1 MIRRIRGTVLEI
13 TEKSAVVDVGG
24 VGYEVYLPTGAISG
38 LRLGELAT
46 LETRLII
53 REDAHELYGFADK
66 SELEFFEL
74 LLGVSGVGP
83 KSALTIVS
91 IGSINTLKKAIGS
104 GDLSYLT
111 KVSGIGKKTAEK
123 IIVELRDKL
132 ALMGHNAREG
142 ELSGESDALEALL
155 ALGYSRE
162 EARDALKD
170 VPALF
175 SETSGRVREALKIL
189 GKK

>member
-1 MIRRIRGTVLEI
+1 MIRRIRGSVLEI

-38 LRLGELAT
+38 LRLGEMAT
-46 LETRLII
+46 IETRLII
-53 REDAHELYGFADK
+53 RDDAHELYGFTDK

-155 ALGYSRE
+155 ALGYTRE
-162 EARDALKD
+162 ESRDALKD

-189 GKK
+189 GRK